1 MKRLAFVN
9 RVRELSRLRRA
20 LSRPGGALIVVY
32 GRRRCGKSRL
42 LQEILRAHDH
52 AYYLADLSAASIQR
66 EAIAVE
72 IGRIV
77 PGFAVATYR
86 DWAALLETWR
96 LRAPAA
102 AWLVL
107 DELPYL
113 TQGSPELPSV
123 IQKLVD
129 SEGTQPLRLILCG
142 SSQRM
147 MHGLVLDESAPL
159 YGRAGEIIKVFPMPP
174 PALHEALQ
182 LAPEESVVAYSIW
195 GGVPRNWELAADYD
209 STGEAVAALIL
220 DRNGVLHGEPLR
232 ILLDDM
238 RSPVQANSLLALI
251 GAGCHRLSE
260 IGSRLG
266 QPATNLSRPLS
277 RLIDLGYVRRELP
290 FGESTR
296 STKRSLYRLDDPFL
310 LFWYRFVAPNRS
322 RLEHDLIEPVQA
334 EIEARLPEHVAE
346 VWEQMARDSVVR
358 ISLHGMRW
366 NPASRWWGKG
376 AGGVPLAIDVVAESV
391 DGRHLLVGEVKWS
404 RRADAA
410 SIRREL
416 AAKAQR
422 LPILRGRNVHYAL
435 WLRRSGSG
443 SVDGTPIIGP
453 EAVLATGEHRI

>member
-1 MKRLAFVN
+1 
-9 RVRELSRLRRA
+9 
-20 LSRPGGALIVVY
+20 
-32 GRRRCGKSRL
+32 
-42 LQEILRAHDH
+42 
-52 AYYLADLSAASIQR
+52 
-66 EAIAVE
+66 
-72 IGRIV
+72 
-77 PGFAVATYR
+77 
-86 DWAALLETWR
+86 
-96 LRAPAA
+96 
-102 AWLVL
+102 
-107 DELPYL
+107 
-113 TQGSPELPSV
+113 
-123 IQKLVD
+123 
-129 SEGTQPLRLILCG
+129 
-142 SSQRM
+142 
-147 MHGLVLDESAPL
+147 
-159 YGRAGEIIKVFPMPP
+159 MPP
-174 PALHEALQ
+174 PALHEALR
-182 LAPEESVVAYSIW
+182 LDPEESVVAYSIW

-238 RSPVQANSLLALI
+238 RSPVQSNSLLALI

-266 QPATNLSRPLS
+266 QSATNLSRPLS

-296 STKRSLYRLDDPFL
+296 STKRSPDRLDDPFL

-322 RLEHDLIEPVQA
+322 RLERDLIEPVQA

-346 VWEQMARDSVVR
+346 VWQQMARDSVVR
-358 ISLHGMRW
+358 IALHGMRW
-366 NPASRWWGKG
+366 NSASRWWGKG
-376 AGGVPLAIDVVAESV
+376 TGGVPLAIDVVAESV

-422 LPILRGRNVHYAL
+422 LPILRGRKVHYAL
-435 WLRRSGSG
+435 WLRRSSSG
-443 SVDGTPIIGP
+443 SVDGTPIIGL